1 MKHAVKEKENALNR
15 ERAEFMDMIL
25 ELTNVI
31 NIQKRRIC
39 EVSGICNSQL
49 HSIHERNEELSQ
61 KVNSITSIEL

>member
-1 MKHAVKEKENALNR
+1 MNRMKHAVKEKENALNK

-39 EVSGICNSQL
+39 EITGICNNQQ
-49 HSIHERNEELSQ
+49 HSKLETDNELSR
-61 KVNSITSIEL
+61 KVN

>member
-1 MKHAVKEKENALNR
+1 MKRAVKEKENALNK

-39 EVSGICNSQL
+39 EITGICNNQR
-49 HSIHERNEELSQ
+49 HSMNERDKELSQ
-61 KVNSITSIEL
+61 KVN